1 MGTSLLPY
9 CKDYKDNTDKCF
21 ARTNDG
27 KCQLLLAT
35 CIECKFKKPN
45 REITNGIKYPYN
57 PPPPIEQ
64 PSKFKSNTESVR
76 KKISY
81 EQYVALMKA

>member
-45 REITNGIKYPYN
+45 REITNGIK
-57 PPPPIEQ
+57 
-64 PSKFKSNTESVR
+64 
-76 KKISY
+76 
-81 EQYVALMKA
+81 